1 MDTHQEK
8 ARFMFRSLRYLF
20 ILFLLVASSAAFAAG
35 VRGTIK
41 GNDGEPLPFATI
53 YIKELGTGTT
63 SNAQGFYEITLP
75 EGTYTLSFQF
85 LGHESQQKVVTVE
98 KEFIEI
104 NITLKVQATQLREV
118 IVNASNED
126 PAYTIMRKA
135 IAKAKYHTQQLDSY
149 SAQVYMKGTG
159 KLVDY
164 PWLAKK
170 MIEKEGI
177 KKGQAFVSESVS
189 EIKYTRPHKFEEKV
203 ISIRSDGKDNNTSPT
218 GFING
223 SFYEPIIAETVSPL
237 SPSAF
242 SYYKFEYLGTFTD
255 REYQVSE
262 IKVTPRLR
270 GDNVVEGTI
279 FIVEDWWSI
288 HSLDI
293 KTTKL
298 GIKIDIK
305 QIYAPIEN
313 KAWLPVSNQFKI
325 EGRFFGFEFVY
336 DYLATMSKY
345 SIQLNPKLVVP
356 AMEVIDEKI
365 DKKEAKAIE
374 KKNPKK
380 NQDLQERLASGKEIT
395 RKELKQI
402 MKEQEK
408 EELKESKEPEVISE
422 TSFKIDSGAYKG
434 DSLYWTEIRP
444 VPLSQDEVIGYK
456 KMDSLAVEERKKE
469 AGDTIKRNDKNKRGF
484 QPWDILIGDSYK
496 LSKHSN
502 LQIEFPQVWFNTVEG
517 YYFLYRL
524 NYGIQLQDTNRTRIN
539 IRPTLRYSF
548 AREKVSGNINFNMRN
563 RNYRLRVEGG
573 RYMQQFNAD
582 EPILPIVNT
591 FMTLLLEENLMKIYE
606 RDYLD
611 VQYRRR
617 LDDKY
622 TIQTDWMWARRRA
635 MVNNTNHKWVDRDKI
650 KGYTPN
656 APENLETDTTGF
668 ATHEA
673 FTGSVTLTAKPWLKY
688 RIRNGRK
695 SQIDNS
701 TPTFSLM
708 YRKAFDNVF
717 GSDIKFDQ
725 VEVGANHSFNN
736 SVRGRVDFNIRAG
749 MFLNSDSMAFM
760 DNKHFL
766 GNRTPF
772 STSDPAGSFRL
783 MDYYLYSTA
792 DKYLAVN
799 AHYNFRRFLVTS
811 IYEVRMLGI
820 RENIFINYLA
830 TPTSK
835 NYTEVGYAIDGILRV
850 FRLEGAVAF
859 RDGKYLDYGFRIGIA
874 TNISV
879 KFSDN

>member
-1 MDTHQEK
+1 
-8 ARFMFRSLRYLF
+8 MFRTLRSLF
-20 ILFLLVASSAAFAAG
+20 ILFILVNSAVAFAAG

-41 GNDGEPLPFATI
+41 GDDGEPLPFTTI
-53 YIKELGTGTT
+53 FIKELGTGTT
-63 SNAQGFYEITLP
+63 SNAQGFYEIVLTP
-75 EGTYTLSFQF
+75 GTYTLTFQY
-85 LGHESQQKVVTVE
+85 LGHETQEKSVTVGADFME
-98 KEFIEI
+98 L
-104 NITLKVQATQLREV
+104 NITLKVQPTELRSV
-118 IVNASNED
+118 IVTAGNED

-135 IAKAKYHTQQLDSY
+135 IARAAYHLQQLDSY

-177 KKGQAFVSESVS
+177 KKNQAFVVESVS
-189 EIKYTRPHKFEEKV
+189 EIKYTRPNKFEERV
-203 ISIRSDGKDNNTSPT
+203 ISIRTDGIDKNASPAP
-218 GFING
+218 FLQG
-223 SFYEPIIAETVSPL
+223 SFYSPIINEVVSPL

-242 SYYKFEYLGTFTD
+242 SYYKFEYLGTFED

-279 FIVEDWWSI
+279 FIVEDWWTI
-288 HSLDI
+288 HSLNV

-298 GIKIDIK
+298 GITFDI
-305 QIYAPIEN
+305 QQVYAPIED
-313 KAWLPVSNQFKI
+313 KAWLPVSNQFKVHGKI
-325 EGRFFGFEFVY
+325 VGFEFAG
-336 DYLATMSKY
+336 DYIATLSKY
-345 SIQLNPKLVVP
+345 KIVLNPKLIVP

-365 DKKEAKAIE
+365 EKKEAKAIE
-374 KKNPKK
+374 KKNK
-380 NQDLQERLASGKEIT
+380 NKDQDLQERLASGKEIT

-402 MKEQEK
+402 MKEAEK
-408 EELKESKEPEVISE
+408 EEFQQLKEPEVIEE
-422 TSFKIDSGAYKG
+422 TIFKIDSGAYKG
-434 DSLYWTEIRP
+434 DSIYWTNTRP
-444 VPLSQDEVIGYK
+444 VPLSKDEVMGYEA
-456 KMDSLAVEERKKE
+456 MDSLAVEERKRE
-469 AGDTIKRNDKNKRGF
+469 SGDTIKRNDKNRRGF

-496 LSKHSN
+496 ISKHSN

-517 YYFLYRL
+517 FYLLYRL

-539 IRPTLRYSF
+539 IRPTFRYSF
-548 AREKVSGNINFNMRN
+548 AREKASGNINFNMRN
-563 RNYRLRVEGG
+563 RHYRLRIEGG

-582 EPILPIVNT
+582 EPILPVVNT

-617 LDDKY
+617 VDDKY
-622 TIQTDWMWARRRA
+622 TIQTDWTWARRRA
-635 MVNNTNHKWVDRDKI
+635 MVNNTNYKWVNRDKI
-650 KGYTPN
+650 EDYTPN
-656 APENLETDTTGF
+656 APENLEADTTGF

-673 FTGSVTLTAKPWLKY
+673 FTGSVTLTARPWLKY

-695 SQIDNS
+695 SQINNS

-708 YRKAFDNVF
+708 YKKGFDNIL

-725 VEVGANHSFNN
+725 VEIGANHSFNN
-736 SVRGRVDFNIRAG
+736 GVRGRVDFNIRAG
-749 MFLNSDSMAFM
+749 MFLNSDSLAFM

-792 DKYLAVN
+792 DKYLAVI

-835 NYTEVGYAIDGILRV
+835 NYTEVGYSIDGILRI